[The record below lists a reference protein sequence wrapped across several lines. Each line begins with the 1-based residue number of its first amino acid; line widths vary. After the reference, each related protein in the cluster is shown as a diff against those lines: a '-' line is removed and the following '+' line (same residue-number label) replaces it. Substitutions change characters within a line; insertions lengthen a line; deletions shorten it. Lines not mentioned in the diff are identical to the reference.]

1 MKKLLSVTLAATM
14 ALGAVAGLAA
24 CGDGKK
30 NSDGSVIKVWAPS
43 AAITCYE
50 ELAAEFLKG
59 EYQDGTYGDKYT
71 VEFEAVAEGEVETKL
86 STDASTGADVF
97 FFEQGQINNM
107 FNKNL
112 LQPLGASITTE
123 IIARDT
129 EAWYSGIMKDGV
141 AYAYP
146 TTGDNGWFMWYDSGF
161 YSEEDVE
168 SLDTMMTKAA
178 AANKNIMFDY
188 GNGWYMPSFAMG
200 LGCTMDYNAEGE
212 YITDVDS
219 ANGLKA
225 ANAAYK
231 YLTQKCANGTAVIV
245 KPSSD
250 MNSEIP
256 AGLKS
261 GSLAAGFIGTWVAS
275 DMPESAKAVKA
286 PTFTVAGDN
295 TAYQMGS
302 FMGGKYCGVNPQR
315 NNVDVSIALANYFTN
330 AAGQEARFE
339 ATKAGPTNK
348 TVAAS
353 EGVTADMGLSAL
365 IAQNDAGGYAQNN
378 QSSGFWD
385 AWAAFGNGIATG
397 ETTESGLQTALNN
410 LVAAMKA

>member
-24 CGDGKK
+24 CGDNKK
-30 NSDGSVIKVWAPS
+30 KSDDSVIKVWAPS
-43 AAITCYE
+43 AAIECYE
-50 ELAAEFLKG
+50 ALAAEFLQG
-59 EYQDGTYGDKYT
+59 EYEGGKYADKFT

-97 FFEQGQINNM
+97 FFEQGQITNM

-112 LQPLGASITTE
+112 LQPLGASITSE
-123 IIARDT
+123 IVARDSET
-129 EAWYSGIMKDGV
+129 WYSSIMKEGV

-146 TTGDNGWFMWYDSGF
+146 TTGDNGWFLWYDSAI
-161 YSEEDVE
+161 YSEEDVK

-178 AANKNIMFDY
+178 AANKHIMFDY

-212 YITDVDS
+212 YTTDVDG

-225 ANAAYK
+225 AQAAYK
-231 YLTQKCANGTAVIV
+231 YLTQQTAGGKAVMV

-261 GSLAAGFIGTWVAS
+261 GTLAAGFIGTWVAA
-275 DMPESAKAVKA
+275 DMPSTAKAAKA
-286 PTFTVAGDN
+286 PTFTVDGDT

-315 NNVDVSIALANYFTN
+315 NKVNVSIALANYFTN
-330 AAGQEARFE
+330 EAGQAARFE
-339 ATKAGPTNK
+339 ATSAGPTNEA
-348 TVAAS
+348 VVAS
-353 EGVTADMGLSAL
+353 EEVTANEAISAL
-365 IAQNDAGGYAQNN
+365 IAQNDAGGYAQLR

-397 ETTESGLQTALNN
+397 ETKEAGLQTALNN